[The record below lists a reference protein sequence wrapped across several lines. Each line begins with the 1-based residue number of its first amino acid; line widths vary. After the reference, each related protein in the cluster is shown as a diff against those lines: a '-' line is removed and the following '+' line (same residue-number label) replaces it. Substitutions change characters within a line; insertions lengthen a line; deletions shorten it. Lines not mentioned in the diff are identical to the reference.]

1 MPRLVGKEDVG
12 VVEPVSIRGESRVS
26 DVLETEGDAVMGSR
40 LELVL
45 PLPSSNK
52 APVATPLTPRDTHR
66 FSMTVNP
73 GA

>member
-52 APVATPLTPRDTHR
+52 AAKIRRSIIRVSSRHTFDT
-66 FSMTVNP
+66 S
-73 GA
+73 